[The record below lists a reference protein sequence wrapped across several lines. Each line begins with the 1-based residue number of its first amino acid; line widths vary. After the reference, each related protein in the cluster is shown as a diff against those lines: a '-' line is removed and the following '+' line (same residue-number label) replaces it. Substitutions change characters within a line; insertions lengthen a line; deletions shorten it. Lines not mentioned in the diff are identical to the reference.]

1 MKFVIKKNIY
11 KNIYRC
17 VLNTDM
23 TQHFGFGV
31 MRQTYNHLP
40 GTHIENYKSGSQKN
54 ILHSGIH
61 KIIMT
66 NKSYNLAIVL
76 LLSTTLDLCYG
87 HGYMSSPRSRQ
98 LVAFEVNI
106 VHQIFHVGTIF

>member
-1 MKFVIKKNIY
+1 
-11 KNIYRC
+11 
-17 VLNTDM
+17 M

-31 MRQTYNHLP
+31 IRQTYKRWHSIYQVP
-40 GTHIENYKSGSQKN
+40 ISKITKVAHKKN
-54 ILHSGIH
+54 ILQSGIH
-61 KIIMT
+61 KTIMT
-66 NKSYNLAIVL
+66 NKIYNLAIIL

>member
-1 MKFVIKKNIY
+1 MYFGRICYIYQVPISKITKVAHKK
-11 KNIYRC
+11 
-17 VLNTDM
+17 
-23 TQHFGFGV
+23 
-31 MRQTYNHLP
+31 
-40 GTHIENYKSGSQKN
+40 S
-54 ILHSGIH
+54 ILQSGIYQ
-61 KIIMT
+61 IIMT

-98 LVAFEVNI
+98 LVAFEVNT